1 MRIDVDTCRG
11 PDLLAGEVRRLQAVI
26 AAGEPVLTEQERF
39 VLTEVRDAYADEDDV
54 RCNEIAA
61 VIDGL
66 LARIGKATES
76 GGLPI

>member
-1 MRIDVDTCRG
+1 MRIDVDTCRD

-61 VIDGL
+61 VLDGL
-66 LARIGKATES
+66 LERMGKATGI
-76 GGLPI
+76 GGLRV